1 MSFLSA
7 RGMMPGSRAFAAK
20 RYMKAMFAMDEYG
33 AARQN
38 AENIKELHPGAMSLA
53 TKALSFQS
61 GCMVLAGIT
70 EAWKDLER

>member
-1 MSFLSA
+1 
-7 RGMMPGSRAFAAK
+7 MMPGSRAFAAK
-20 RYMKAMFAMDEYG
+20 RLTKVTFAMDEYG